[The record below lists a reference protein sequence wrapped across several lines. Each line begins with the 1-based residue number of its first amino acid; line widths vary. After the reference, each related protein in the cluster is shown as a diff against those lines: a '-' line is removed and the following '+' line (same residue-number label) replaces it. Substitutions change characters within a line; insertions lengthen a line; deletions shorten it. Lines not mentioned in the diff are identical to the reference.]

1 VLWFRIPQLA
11 AQNIAFGRCIVERR
25 VKQIQV
31 SPDVFIEL
39 KYEIETRVVGIHWQV
54 GSITRLSN

>member
-11 AQNIAFGRCIVERR
+11 AQNIALGRCIVERR

-39 KYEIETRVVGIHWQV
+39 KYEIETRVVGIH
-54 GSITRLSN
+54 

>member
-11 AQNIAFGRCIVERR
+11 AQNIVFGRCIVERR

-39 KYEIETRVVGIHWQV
+39 KYEIETRVVGIH
-54 GSITRLSN
+54 